1 MIAKMEY
8 ISLQIP
14 MEKQKQILRAF
25 MAAGLLLVYGCAQ
38 QGAPTGGPKDEDPP
52 VVLKTTPS
60 NYSTNFN
67 TKKITIT
74 FDEYLDMGNFTQEL
88 VVSPPMEE
96 KPEIKLRNKMLM
108 IEFEE
113 ELKED
118 VTYTFNFGEGIKDL
132 NEKNVLLNYEF
143 VFSTGDYLDS
153 LSVKGTLRNAFDM
166 SVPENP
172 INVML
177 YTEMEDSIPLKQ
189 IPYYVGRA
197 DKEGNFAVNNLK
209 AGIYKMFVLKD
220 GNNNFLFDMPDEQ
233 IAFLD
238 SILTIDGDYFRKIL
252 LETGVYDSTDLQPKP
267 LVIDVDTV
275 GMTADSLQMVLDSLE
290 LLKPDFNSL
299 YVDLFMFTED
309 PVNQFISDFKR
320 DDKKKIELLF
330 SLPLTDSFFFAPVF
344 PDTLTSADLV
354 PEFGLNRD
362 SLTIWMADTIVAGI
376 DTIQLSLTYT
386 VPDSLGNPLIKTDT
400 LQFAYRERTTKKKS
414 EEKKDEKKETLQIST
429 IRSRAKHD
437 IRHDLNFTI
446 SQPLGRI
453 DPELF
458 ELFIIPD
465 SLEVPV
471 EIQPFIDTTHLR
483 RARIKHSW
491 KEEGQYRLVVY
502 PGAMTNIYG
511 LTNDTIDLKFQ
522 IRPLAEYGRINLTL
536 EDVSDTLLI
545 ELFKK
550 DKMINSLEVA
560 EPGLYEFDFLDPD
573 TYHIKIIHDTNRNG
587 KWDTGNYLKG
597 IQPEKV
603 EFLPR
608 QLKIRANWD
617 HDVTYVIGSNKNPP
631 SKADEEEKSEPLF

>member
-1 MIAKMEY
+1 MIPTMDY

-14 MEKQKQILRAF
+14 MERQKKIIRTLA
-25 MAAGLLLVYGCAQ
+25 AAGLLAVYGCAQ
-38 QGAPTGGPKDEDPP
+38 QGSPTGGPKDEDPP
-52 VVLKTTPS
+52 VVLQTTPV

-96 KPEIKLRNKMLM
+96 KPEVRLRNKMLI

-113 ELKED
+113 QLKED

-153 LSVKGTLRNAFDM
+153 LSVKGTLRNAFDLTL
-166 SVPENP
+166 PETP
-172 INVML
+172 VNVML
-177 YTEMEDSIPLKQ
+177 YTEMQDSIPLKK

-209 AGIYKMFVLKD
+209 AGIYKIFVLKD

-238 SILTIDGDYFRKIL
+238 SSLTIDGDYFRKIL
-252 LETGVYDSTDLQPKP
+252 LETGVYDSTDLQPRP
-267 LVIDVDTV
+267 LVVDIDTV
-275 GMTADSLQMVLDSLE
+275 GMSADSVQMVLDSLE

-299 YVDLFMFTED
+299 FVDLFMFTED

-320 DDKKKIELLF
+320 DDKRKIELLF
-330 SLPLTDSFFFAPVF
+330 NLPLTDSFSFKPVF

-354 PEFGLNRD
+354 PEFGMNRD
-362 SLTIWMADTIVAGI
+362 SLTIWMADTVVAGI
-376 DTIQLSLTYT
+376 DTVQLSLTYT
-386 VPDSLGNPLIKTDT
+386 VQDSLNNPVFKTDT

-414 EEKKDEKKETLQIST
+414 EEQKGAKKETLQIST
-429 IRSRAKHD
+429 IRNRAKHD
-437 IRHDLNFTI
+437 IRHDLSFTI
-446 SQPLGRI
+446 NQPLGSI
-453 DPELF
+453 DSEMF
-458 ELFIIPD
+458 DLFIIPD
-465 SLEVPV
+465 SIEVPV
-471 EIQPFIDTTHLR
+471 EISPFIDTTHLR

-511 LTNDTIDLKFQ
+511 LTNDTIDLSFQ
-522 IRPLAEYGRINLTL
+522 IRPLTEYGRINLSL
-536 EDVSDTLLI
+536 EDVTDTLLI
-545 ELFKK
+545 QLYKK
-550 DKMINSLEVA
+550 DKMASSREVV
-560 EPGLYEFDFLDPD
+560 ESGEYQFDFLDPD
-573 TYHIKIIHDTNRNG
+573 TYHIKIIHDRNRNG
-587 KWDTGNYLKG
+587 KWDTGDYLLG

-603 EFLPR
+603 EFVAR
-608 QLKIRANWD
+608 ELKIRANWD
-617 HDVTYVIGSNKNPP
+617 HDVTYIIGSNKNPP
-631 SKADEEEKSEPLF
+631 KKAEEEDKSQPLF